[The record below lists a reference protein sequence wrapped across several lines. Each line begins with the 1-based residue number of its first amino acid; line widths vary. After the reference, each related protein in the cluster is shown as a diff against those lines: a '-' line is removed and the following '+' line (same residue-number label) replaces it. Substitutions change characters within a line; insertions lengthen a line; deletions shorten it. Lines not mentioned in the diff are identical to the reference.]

1 MRPPAQTVFL
11 ERQTYRRR
19 RLIDLIKI
27 VPLIGLVLW
36 LVPLLWP
43 TQGTEQVSSANA
55 IIYVFAIWF
64 ILVVATAVSVRWLN
78 AGGGIDEKDLGGREN
93 GQP

>member
-1 MRPPAQTVFL
+1 MRGPRSSVFL

-19 RLIDLIKI
+19 RLIDWIKML
-27 VPLIGLVLW
+27 PLIGMVLW

-43 TQGTEQVSSANA
+43 TEGEHMVSSADA

-64 ILVVATAVSVRWLN
+64 ILVLAKAISARALKGAQSSEQNDGVR
-78 AGGGIDEKDLGGREN
+78 GDN
-93 GQP
+93 G